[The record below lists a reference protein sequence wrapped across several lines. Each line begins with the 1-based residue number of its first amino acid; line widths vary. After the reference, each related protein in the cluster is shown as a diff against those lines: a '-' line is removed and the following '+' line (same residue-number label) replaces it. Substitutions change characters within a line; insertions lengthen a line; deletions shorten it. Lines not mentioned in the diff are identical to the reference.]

1 MPKQSSF
8 KNSLELFN
16 DMSNKELLTTK
27 GKELAFL
34 LRHDKEAFD
43 NGLID
48 QNGWRNVS
56 ELVSDKG
63 YSIDLIEEIVA
74 TNNKKRYE
82 FNEDH
87 TKIRARQGHSINVDV
102 GLTEAEP
109 PEVLYHGTSN
119 DVIDSIMKEG
129 IKKGTRLYVHLSKD
143 KETATNVGS
152 RHGTPVI
159 LTINAK
165 KMYEDG
171 IKFYL
176 SNNGVWMTDY
186 VDNKY
191 IKKEEDC

>member
-1 MPKQSSF
+1 MPKKSSF
-8 KNSLELFN
+8 KDSLELFN
-16 DMSNKELLTTK
+16 DMSNKELLITK

-63 YSIDLIEEIVA
+63 YSVDLIEEIVV

-82 FNEDH
+82 FNEEH

-109 PEVLYHGTSN
+109 PKVLYHGTSS
-119 DVIDSIMKEG
+119 DVLDSIMGEG

-152 RHGTPVI
+152 RHGTPYVLEI
-159 LTINAK
+159 DSEQ
-165 KMYEDG
+165 MYKDG
-171 IKFYL
+171 VKFYL
-176 SNNGVWMTDY
+176 SNNGVWLTEF
-186 VDNKY
+186 VDAKY
-191 IKKEEDC
+191 IKKEED

>member
-1 MPKQSSF
+1 M
-8 KNSLELFN
+8 
-16 DMSNKELLTTK
+16 MNKKEILTTK

-48 QNGWRNVS
+48 HNGWRNVS

-63 YSIDLIEEIVA
+63 YSVGLIEEIVA

-109 PEVLYHGTSN
+109 PAILYHGTSSN
-119 DVIDSIMKEG
+119 VIDAILREG
-129 IKKGTRLYVHLSKD
+129 IKKGNRLYVHLSKD
-143 KETATNVGS
+143 TETATNVGS
-152 RHGTPVI
+152 RHGTPCLLSI
-159 LTINAK
+159 DTK

-171 IKFYL
+171 VKFYL
-176 SNNGVWMTDY
+176 SNNGVWMTEF
-186 VDNKY
+186 VDPKY
-191 IKKEEDC
+191 IKKEEDQ

>member
-1 MPKQSSF
+1 MPKKSSF
-8 KNSLELFN
+8 KDSLKLFN
-16 DMSNKELLTTK
+16 DMGNKELLTTK
-27 GKELAFL
+27 GKKLAFL
-34 LRHDKEAFD
+34 LRHDKEALD

-56 ELVSDKG
+56 ELVSSKG
-63 YSIDLIEEIVA
+63 YSIDLIEEIVE

-102 GLTEAEP
+102 GLSEAEP
-109 PEVLYHGTSN
+109 PAILYHGTSS
-119 DVIDSIMKEG
+119 DVIETILKEG
-129 IKKGTRLYVHLSKD
+129 IKKGSRLYVHLSKD
-143 KETATNVGS
+143 TETATNVGS
-152 RHGTPVI
+152 RHGTPCLLSI
-159 LTINAK
+159 DTK

-171 IKFYL
+171 VKFYL

-191 IKKEEDC
+191 IKKEED